1 MVDKN
6 RALHFIYKHPLFG
19 KRKETQSGVWF
30 ERSVYYLWYE
40 YLRRNEKYKAYCGK
54 NAFPT
59 NVKVKSIEELRKLA
73 YENSKTR
80 KKGTKTI
87 AKLYE
92 DFGVI
97 HSVGFKSWWRE
108 RGRFLFCEKVD
119 LQRVE
124 EISSTKEYEEYQAD
138 EVLTIAIPINK
149 NVAWLRQQINDKI
162 SLKRKE
168 YGVGSRQTASGS
180 LYPLHTTADIP
191 SLIRALRVWDEY
203 TDGNRQRQLRGDR
216 KRSLLEVGV
225 ALDKRSRQQRELDDT
240 EGAWEISTKQMI
252 FRLNKTAKHLIE
264 NVGKGRFPQHNAR
277 G

>member
-30 ERSVYYLWYE
+30 ERSVYFLWFE
-40 YLRRNEKYKAYCGK
+40 YLRRNEKYKAYCEK
-54 NAFPT
+54 
-59 NVKVKSIEELRKLA
+59 
-73 YENSKTR
+73 

-92 DFGVI
+92 DFGDI
-97 HSVGFKSWWRE
+97 YSVEFKSWWRE
-108 RGRFLFCEKVD
+108 TGRWLFCETTD
-119 LQRVE
+119 LERVE
-124 EISSTKEYEEYQAD
+124 EITSKQEYEEYQAED
-138 EVLTIAIPINK
+138 VLTLAIPINK
-149 NVAWLRQQINDKI
+149 NVAWLRQQISNKI
-162 SLKRKE
+162 SLKREE
-168 YGVGSRQTASGS
+168 YGAGSRQTASTS
-180 LYPLHTTADIP
+180 IYPLHTTPDIP
-191 SLIRALRVWDEY
+191 SLIKAMRVWDEY
-203 TDGNRQRQLRGDR
+203 TEGNRQRQLNGER

-225 ALDKRSRQQRELDDT
+225 ALDKRSRQQRELDDI

>member
-19 KRKETQSGVWF
+19 KRKETKSGVWY
-30 ERSVYYLWYE
+30 ERSVYYLWFE
-40 YLRRNEKYKAYCGK
+40 YLRRNEKYKAYCEK
-54 NAFPT
+54 
-59 NVKVKSIEELRKLA
+59 
-73 YENSKTR
+73 

-92 DFGVI
+92 DFGDI
-97 HSVGFKSWWRE
+97 YSVDFKSWWRE
-108 RGRFLFCEKVD
+108 RGRFLFCEKLD

-203 TDGNRQRQLRGDR
+203 TDGNRQRKLEGKRTRSYNEIADVLDR
-216 KRSLLEVGV
+216 KAKKSEKIGGVG
-225 ALDKRSRQQRELDDT
+225 AESR
-240 EGAWEISTKQMI
+240 KQI
-252 FRLNKTAKHLIE
+252 VYRLNKTAKQLIE
-264 NVGKGRFPQHNAR
+264 NVGKGSFPQHNAR

>member
-1 MVDKN
+1 MVDKK

-19 KRKETQSGVWF
+19 KRKKTESGVWF

-40 YLRRNEKYKAYCGK
+40 YLRRNEKYKAYC
-54 NAFPT
+54 
-59 NVKVKSIEELRKLA
+59 
-73 YENSKTR
+73 EN

-92 DFGVI
+92 DFGDI

-108 RGRFLFCEKVD
+108 RGRFLFCEQVD

-124 EISSTKEYEEYQAD
+124 EISSTEEYEEYQAD

-162 SLKRKE
+162 WLKRKE
-168 YGVGSRQTASGS
+168 YGVGSRQTASTS

-191 SLIRALRVWDEY
+191 SLIKALRVWDEY

-264 NVGKGRFPQHNAR
+264 NVGKGSFPQHNAR